1 MTKYLKGIPVH
12 FGSDLLPREQ
22 QADFNRHKSS
32 TEPQT
37 EQLFLNL
44 LQTNYH
50 LEKKINETQGSG
62 VEGSGWE

>member
-12 FGSDLLPREQ
+12 LLLREQ

-32 TEPQT
+32 TGPQT

-44 LQTNYH
+44 LHGLIENEIKGQTNYH
-50 LEKKINETQGSG
+50 LEK
-62 VEGSGWE
+62 

>member
-50 LEKKINETQGSG
+50 LEK
-62 VEGSGWE
+62 